1 MDLRIEANIE
11 MEQVAPKRGTEPK
24 SREDVLLPL
33 SMRERC
39 CVAGLAENLK
49 IYAGLSD
56 RYKNDGTFVEASVIL
71 LRTFRD
77 VTGVSWDV
85 ASRFW

>member
-1 MDLRIEANIE
+1 MDLRIEPNVE
-11 MEQVAPKRGTEPK
+11 MAGLAPKRATEAK

-33 SMRERC
+33 SMRERA
-39 CVAGLAENLK
+39 CVAVLAKNLQSYEK
-49 IYAGLSD
+49 LAR
-56 RYKNDGTFVEASVIL
+56 RYKDEEAFVEASVLL

-77 VTGVSWDV
+77 VTGVSWEE